1 MEQEN
6 GNGASIDHKPD
17 LAIVML
23 YSELR
28 KKKCIQMQ
36 SNTAQHLIPQSKSML
51 MGILER
57 CSNYFKA
64 VNSLSLIIGWK
75 KRDSD
80 MTELQRMATTAFFK
94 ECQNEAATYVDNFRG
109 NGFYTVIEEEIIV
122 VKGRETVD
130 GSTIF
135 KLVPPKTLLYSRMAE
150 TFQRKFCDFGSPVYI
165 GTQVL
170 ESGYYMPGIVK
181 KLKSLQDK
189 CPSCR
194 KFVQK
199 KLHSA
204 IGAVGRNRLT
214 YSAPFSGMQADLV
227 GPISIKEYVN
237 QRGTRKIWLLT
248 GVCHFSRYISLTV
261 VESRS
266 KESILNALK
275 LHPLTSHQ
283 SLVLLKRL

>member
-1 MEQEN
+1 
-6 GNGASIDHKPD
+6 
-17 LAIVML
+17 
-23 YSELR
+23 
-28 KKKCIQMQ
+28 
-36 SNTAQHLIPQSKSML
+36 
-51 MGILER
+51 
-57 CSNYFKA
+57 
-64 VNSLSLIIGWK
+64 
-75 KRDSD
+75 
-80 MTELQRMATTAFFK
+80 MATTAFFK
-94 ECQNEAATYVDNFRG
+94 ECQNEAATYVENFRG

-130 GSTIF
+130 GSTTF

-194 KFVQK
+194 KRVRK

-204 IGAVGRNRLT
+204 MGAVGRNRLT

-227 GPISIKEYVN
+227 GPISIK
-237 QRGTRKIWLLT
+237 
-248 GVCHFSRYISLTV
+248 
-261 VESRS
+261 
-266 KESILNALK
+266 
-275 LHPLTSHQ
+275 
-283 SLVLLKRL
+283 